1 MGSSDSVMLLN
12 DPWNSLYGYPIRFTT
27 DVPSDLT
34 KGTSSGVCSALIV
47 GDFSQLLLASWGNSP
62 DVLVDPYSS
71 SSDGTVKIVIFNEID
86 AAVRN
91 AQSFAITVDYTTT

>member
-1 MGSSDSVMLLN
+1 MLLS
-12 DPWNSLYGYPIRFTT
+12 DPWNSLYGLPIRFST
-27 DVPSDLT
+27 DVPSNLT

-47 GDFSQLLLASWGNSP
+47 GDFSQLILASWGNSP

-86 AAVRN
+86 AAVRH